1 MEINQAIKL
10 LLKLE
15 NDPNSLTVI
24 VIKSLLK
31 DDPLKELEPEL
42 QTAGNRARILSVI
55 QIIDEI
61 KIESILSPISE
72 ELSKVLTSTEIL
84 ILKKTKDDTRLEMI
98 ETRRIIKELESKIK
112 NIR

>member
-1 MEINQAIKL
+1 MQITNAVKL
-10 LLKLE
+10 LVELE
-15 NDPNSLTVI
+15 NDPNSLTDI
-24 VIKSLLK
+24 VLKSLLT

-42 QTAGNRARILSVI
+42 QTEGHRARILSVI

-84 ILKKTKDDTRLEMI
+84 TMTKAKENVEIEMV
-98 ETRRIIKELESKIK
+98 EARKRIKDLASKIK

>member
-1 MEINQAIKL
+1 MQITNAVKL
-10 LLKLE
+10 LVELE
-15 NDPNSLTVI
+15 NDPNSLTDI
-24 VIKSLLK
+24 VIKSLLT

-42 QTAGNRARILSVI
+42 QTAGHRARILSVI

-84 ILKKTKDDTRLEMI
+84 TMTKAKENVEIEMV
-98 ETRRIIKELESKIK
+98 EARKRIKDLESKIK